1 MDFPA
6 AMDYNENRNEGMDMT
21 EFNELIKN
29 FDRIRDYMRQFFI
42 YGYKSRGDFD
52 KKSGRTYDNERRR
65 IESWLGDYVKSA
77 YTENG
82 KNVYISVDSK
92 TIPQNPLYR
101 AWKSKSFTDNDILLH
116 FFLLDLLF
124 DSPEGKTAKDLAD
137 EISSRYGMAFD
148 SQTVR
153 LKLKEYEELGL
164 FTSFR
169 QGKNLCYR
177 LLPGPVSSSDKTLS
191 SDTWQALLMAVT
203 FYQEAAPFGFVGSTI
218 LDEADTEN
226 HLFQF
231 KHHFIVHTLEDGVL
245 CDILTAMKK
254 QKRISFINR
263 SSRSQNSSTVTGIP
277 LKIYV
282 STQTGRR
289 YLCLYLE
296 GPRRFINYRLD
307 SITAVTHL
315 ETCEKYEEYE
325 NALLRNMRHCWGVS
339 FDGISRMEE
348 IYMKLWIDE
357 EREPHILNRLYRE
370 SRGGEIL
377 KIRDHE
383 YLYSGLFFD
392 TNEMLSWVKTF
403 TGRILDIQGTNA
415 VVIGKLVRDLET
427 MYKMYGLPKG
437 TEHGTV

>member
-6 AMDYNENRNEGMDMT
+6 AMNYNGNRNEDMNMT

-42 YGYKSRGDFD
+42 YGYKNRGDFD

-65 IESWLGDYVKSA
+65 VESWLGDYVKSA
-77 YTENG
+77 YTEKG
-82 KNVYISVDSK
+82 KNIYISVDSK
-92 TIPQNPLYR
+92 TIPQNPLYG

-137 EISSRYGMAFD
+137 EISSRYGMVFD
-148 SQTVR
+148 GQTVR

-164 FTSFR
+164 FTSFK
-169 QGKNLCYR
+169 QGKNLFYR
-177 LLPGPVSSSDKTLS
+177 LLPGPASPNGGTLS
-191 SDTWQALLMAVT
+191 PDTWQALLSAVT

-218 LDEADTEN
+218 LDEADMEN

-245 CDILTAMKK
+245 GEILTAMKERK
-254 QKRISFINR
+254 KISFINR
-263 SSRSQNSSTVTGIP
+263 SRRSQNSSTVTGIP

-296 GPRRFINYRLD
+296 GPRRFLNYRLD

-315 ETCEKYEEYE
+315 EICEKYEEYE
-325 NALLRNMRHCWGVS
+325 NALLRNMNHCWGVS
-339 FDGISRMEE
+339 FDGSSRMEE
-348 IYMKLWIDE
+348 LYMKLWIDE

-370 SRGGEIL
+370 SRGG
-377 KIRDHE
+377 
-383 YLYSGLFFD
+383 
-392 TNEMLSWVKTF
+392 
-403 TGRILDIQGTNA
+403 
-415 VVIGKLVRDLET
+415 
-427 MYKMYGLPKG
+427 
-437 TEHGTV
+437 